1 MGCPQSRL
9 ADDRPVTTRDV
20 DVRRSEPGLADAPD
34 TAAKR
39 TSIDDD
45 ERHEAMSDR
54 DFEADRARLAK
65 ARKKRLAVAVEALA
79 SDAAVTVV
87 PKDEAAV
94 RLIMRAV
101 RDNPLFEGLPDE
113 TRAVL
118 VSSMT
123 RVEVPAGHDI
133 ITQGDENA
141 EHFYVLES
149 GAATV
154 RVKPDE
160 ERDDDVSATTS
171 GAGEVSASG
180 DVSSDVGG
188 GSIDTGPVVATLRAG
203 DAFGELALLYRCAR
217 AATVRASFD
226 ATLWALSR
234 DVYVTVKRA
243 RETAARAFKRELVNN
258 VKALRA
264 LDEPSRA
271 KIADALKKATYERNE
286 RVVRKGDP
294 GDRFFVVADGA
305 LDVTD
310 PDVVAD
316 TLVADTKGSPKL
328 TPTPTPGGGKLL
340 ASLTAGDAFGERA
353 LTRRDDV
360 RQATVTVSSAHA
372 DLYYLERDEFDELLG
387 SYAHVRTWLAFRN
400 VPALASVSDADLHEI
415 ARGVSTRRFN
425 KGERVCAFGERA
437 DEMFVVES
445 GCVFASAFGDDFGN
459 DADPGTRAPA
469 TSNRSN
475 PQPRSTKCLLR
486 PGEWFG
492 ERALMGAETTR
503 AIEVTAGD
511 GGEDEDEN
519 EPPENASPED
529 AETTTLYVLR
539 RSALESALGANL
551 RTVQRNARL
560 ECVGDVSLLRNL
572 DERTRSALADALRPV
587 CVEPGGVVF
596 EQGDEATDDGDALYF
611 VESGAIVISRDARVL
626 TTATR
631 GEHFGELALLNG
643 EPRAAKAAASNAGA
657 FLLALSREDFDRAG
671 GASARAALEKAA
683 EAAYGRN
690 GQSSAR
696 GQSAFSPRSAAPL
709 CDSGFNVFGAAP
721 RLADFELRAVLGVG
735 AFGKVYLAKH
745 RASSAACAIKSLSK
759 GQLLEARLHQHVLQ
773 ERDAMRDVAESP
785 HTVRLLGTF
794 QDATKL
800 YMCTEVV
807 MGGELFNRLNRVGG
821 TISERDAAF
830 YAACVALGLEYMQR
844 KHYVYRDL
852 KPENLLVDE
861 RGYVKIADFGFAKR
875 LMPGERAYT
884 LCGTPEYMAP
894 ELFKQTGHDKGVD
907 WWALGVL
914 AYEMVVGS
922 PPFYAPD
929 GDGASQMRRVL
940 SGKYAFPKGA
950 HRTSAAFEDFV
961 RKLLNPNS
969 TKRLGC
975 LRDGA
980 ADVKRHPWLA
990 ENADFRGVADGVAPA
1005 PWTPPL
1011 RARAG
1016 GDGGGEDFDVS
1027 CFDEYDLN
1035 CEHPGAAYEHSKLK
1049 APRKNRAGKED
1060 VFAGF

>member
-1 MGCPQSRL
+1 M
-9 ADDRPVTTRDV
+9 
-20 DVRRSEPGLADAPD
+20 SE
-34 TAAKR
+34 
-39 TSIDDD
+39 
-45 ERHEAMSDR
+45 R

-87 PKDEAAV
+87 PKDEAAA

-154 RVKPDE
+154 RVKPDKE
-160 ERDDDVSATTS
+160 
-171 GAGEVSASG
+171 EVSASG

-188 GSIDTGPVVATLRAG
+188 GSTDTDDTGPVVATLRAG

-286 RVVRKGDP
+286 RVVVKGDP

-316 TLVADTKGSPKL
+316 TLDTLDTKGSKGSLKL
-328 TPTPTPGGGKLL
+328 AANGKLL

-415 ARGVSTRRFN
+415 ARGVETRRFN
-425 KGERVCAFGERA
+425 KGERVCAVGERA

-445 GCVFASAFGDDFGN
+445 GCVFASAFGEDFEN
-459 DADPGTRAPA
+459 DADPGTRAPNRS
-469 TSNRSN
+469 SNRSK
-475 PQPRSTKCLLR
+475 TKCLLR

-511 GGEDEDEN
+511 GGENEPPDEN
-519 EPPENASPED
+519 EPPARASPED

-587 CVEPGGVVF
+587 RVEPGGVVF
-596 EQGDEATDDGDALYF
+596 EQGDEATDGDALYF

-683 EAAYGRN
+683 EAAYG
-690 GQSSAR
+690 
-696 GQSAFSPRSAAPL
+696 PRSAAPL
-709 CDSGFNVFGAAP
+709 SSGFNVFGAAP

-914 AYEMVVGS
+914 AYEMVLGS
-922 PPFYAPD
+922 PPFYAPN

-1011 RARAG
+1011 RARGG
-1016 GDGGGEDFDVS
+1016 GDGDEDFDVS

>member
-39 TSIDDD
+39 TSITEHH
-45 ERHEAMSDR
+45 ERHDSMSER

-87 PKDEAAV
+87 PKDEAAA

-154 RVKPDE
+154 RVKPDKE
-160 ERDDDVSATTS
+160 
-171 GAGEVSASG
+171 EVSASG

-188 GSIDTGPVVATLRAG
+188 GSTDDTGPVVATLRAG

-286 RVVRKGDP
+286 RVVVKGDP

-316 TLVADTKGSPKL
+316 TLDTLDTKGSKGSLKL
-328 TPTPTPGGGKLL
+328 AANGKLL

-415 ARGVSTRRFN
+415 ARGVETRRFN
-425 KGERVCAFGERA
+425 KGERVCAVGERA

-445 GCVFASAFGDDFGN
+445 GCVFASAFGEDFEN
-459 DADPGTRAPA
+459 DADPGTRAPNRS
-469 TSNRSN
+469 SNRSK
-475 PQPRSTKCLLR
+475 TKCLLR

-511 GGEDEDEN
+511 GGENEPPDEN
-519 EPPENASPED
+519 EPPARASPED

-587 CVEPGGVVF
+587 RVEPGGVVF
-596 EQGDEATDDGDALYF
+596 EQGDEATDGDALYF

-683 EAAYGRN
+683 EAAYG
-690 GQSSAR
+690 
-696 GQSAFSPRSAAPL
+696 PRSAAPL
-709 CDSGFNVFGAAP
+709 SSGFNVFGAAP

-914 AYEMVVGS
+914 AYEMVLGS
-922 PPFYAPD
+922 PPFYAPN

-1011 RARAG
+1011 RARGG
-1016 GDGGGEDFDVS
+1016 GDGDEDFDVS

>member
-39 TSIDDD
+39 TSITEHH
-45 ERHEAMSDR
+45 ERHDSMSER

-87 PKDEAAV
+87 PKDEAAA

-154 RVKPDE
+154 RVKPDKE
-160 ERDDDVSATTS
+160 
-171 GAGEVSASG
+171 EVSASG

-188 GSIDTGPVVATLRAG
+188 GSTDTGDTGPVVATLRAG

-286 RVVRKGDP
+286 RVVVKGDP

-310 PDVVAD
+310 PDVPVAD
-316 TLVADTKGSPKL
+316 TLGADTKGSLKL
-328 TPTPTPGGGKLL
+328 AANGKLL

-415 ARGVSTRRFN
+415 ARGVETRRFN
-425 KGERVCAFGERA
+425 KGERVCAIGERA

-445 GCVFASAFGDDFGN
+445 GCVFASAFGEDFEN
-459 DADPGTRAPA
+459 DADPGTHNAPA
-469 TSNRSN
+469 TSNRSK
-475 PQPRSTKCLLR
+475 TKCLLR

-511 GGEDEDEN
+511 GGEDEDEDRT
-519 EPPENASPED
+519 PED

-587 CVEPGGVVF
+587 RVEPGGVVF

-683 EAAYGRN
+683 EAAYG
-690 GQSSAR
+690 
-696 GQSAFSPRSAAPL
+696 PRSAAPL
-709 CDSGFNVFGAAP
+709 SSGFNVFGAAP

-745 RASSAACAIKSLSK
+745 RETSAACAIKSLSK

-914 AYEMVVGS
+914 AYEMVLGS
-922 PPFYAPD
+922 PPFYAPN

-1011 RARAG
+1011 RARGG
-1016 GDGGGEDFDVS
+1016 GDGDEDFDVS

>member
-39 TSIDDD
+39 TSITEHH
-45 ERHEAMSDR
+45 ERHDSMSER

-87 PKDEAAV
+87 PKDEAAA

-154 RVKPDE
+154 RVKPDKDVSD
-160 ERDDDVSATTS
+160 DDDVSAMTSS
-171 GAGEVSASG
+171 GAGEVSDVSG
-180 DVSSDVGG
+180 DVSIDVGG
-188 GSIDTGPVVATLRAG
+188 GSIDDTGPVVATLRAG

-286 RVVRKGDP
+286 RVVVKGDP

-310 PDVVAD
+310 PDVPVAD
-316 TLVADTKGSPKL
+316 TLVTSDTKGSNPKL
-328 TPTPTPGGGKLL
+328 AANGKLL

-415 ARGVSTRRFN
+415 ARGVETRRFN
-425 KGERVCAFGERA
+425 KGERVCAVGERA

-445 GCVFASAFGDDFGN
+445 GCVFASAFGEDFEN
-459 DADPGTRAPA
+459 DADPGTRAPNRS
-469 TSNRSN
+469 SNRSK
-475 PQPRSTKCLLR
+475 TKCLLR

-511 GGEDEDEN
+511 GGEDEDEDRT
-519 EPPENASPED
+519 PED

-587 CVEPGGVVF
+587 RVEPGGVVF

-683 EAAYGRN
+683 EAAYG
-690 GQSSAR
+690 
-696 GQSAFSPRSAAPL
+696 PRSAAPL
-709 CDSGFNVFGAAP
+709 SSGFNVFGAAP

-914 AYEMVVGS
+914 AYEMVLGS
-922 PPFYAPD
+922 PPFYAPG

-1011 RARAG
+1011 RARGG
-1016 GDGGGEDFDVS
+1016 GDGDEDFDVS

>member
-1 MGCPQSRL
+1 M
-9 ADDRPVTTRDV
+9 
-20 DVRRSEPGLADAPD
+20 SE
-34 TAAKR
+34 
-39 TSIDDD
+39 
-45 ERHEAMSDR
+45 R

-87 PKDEAAV
+87 PKDEAAA

-154 RVKPDE
+154 RVKPDKE
-160 ERDDDVSATTS
+160 
-171 GAGEVSASG
+171 EVSASG

-188 GSIDTGPVVATLRAG
+188 GSTDTGDTGPVVATLRAG

-286 RVVRKGDP
+286 RVVVKGDP

-316 TLVADTKGSPKL
+316 TLDTLDTKGSPKL
-328 TPTPTPGGGKLL
+328 AANGKLL

-425 KGERVCAFGERA
+425 KGERVCAIGERA

-445 GCVFASAFGDDFGN
+445 GCVFASAFGEDFGN

-475 PQPRSTKCLLR
+475 SRSRSTKSTKCLLR

-511 GGEDEDEN
+511 GGEDEDGN
-519 EPPENASPED
+519 EPPANASPED

-683 EAAYGRN
+683 EAAYG
-690 GQSSAR
+690 
-696 GQSAFSPRSAAPL
+696 PRSAAPL
-709 CDSGFNVFGAAP
+709 SSGFNVFGAAP

-914 AYEMVVGS
+914 AYEMVLGS
-922 PPFYAPD
+922 PPFYAPG

-1011 RARAG
+1011 RARGG
-1016 GDGGGEDFDVS
+1016 GDGDEDFDVS

>member
-9 ADDRPVTTRDV
+9 TDDRPVTTRDV

-39 TSIDDD
+39 TSTTDD
-45 ERHEAMSDR
+45 ERHETMSDR

-87 PKDEAAV
+87 PKDEGAA

-154 RVKPDE
+154 RVKPDVD
-160 ERDDDVSATTS
+160 RGDDCNVSATTS
-171 GAGEVSASG
+171 GDIGEVSAFG
-180 DVSSDVGG
+180 DDIARDIGGVSNVSNDA
-188 GSIDTGPVVATLRAG
+188 GPVVATLRAG

-294 GDRFFVVADGA
+294 GDRFFVVAEGA
-305 LDVTD
+305 LDVVD

-316 TLVADTKGSPKL
+316 MNGSSPMT
-328 TPTPTPGGGKLL
+328 TPTPTLGGKLL

-372 DLYYLERDEFDELLG
+372 DLYYLERDEFDALLG

-445 GCVFASAFGDDFGN
+445 GCVSASASGKDFEN
-459 DADPGTRAPA
+459 EAISKTTPR
-469 TSNRSN
+469 RSN
-475 PQPRSTKCLLR
+475 PRSRSTRCLLR

-511 GGEDEDEN
+511 DFENEDEDER
-519 EPPENASPED
+519 PASASPED
-529 AETTTLYVLR
+529 VETTTLYVLR

-560 ECVGDVSLLRNL
+560 ECVGDVSLLRVL

-596 EQGDEATDDGDALYF
+596 EQGDEATENGDALYF
-611 VESGAIVISRDARVL
+611 VESGAIEISRDARVL

-631 GEHFGELALLNG
+631 GEHFGELALLNN
-643 EPRAAKAAASNAGA
+643 EPRAAKATASNAGA

-671 GASARAALEKAA
+671 GAAARAALEKAA
-683 EAAYGRN
+683 EAAYGDV
-690 GQSSAR
+690 AR
-696 GQSAFSPRSAAPL
+696 GRNAFLSGQNPLSAAPL
-709 CDSGFNVFGAAP
+709 SSGFNVFGADP

-914 AYEMVVGS
+914 AYEMVLGS

-950 HRTSAAFEDFV
+950 HRTSPAFEDFV
-961 RKLLNPNS
+961 KKLLNPNS
-969 TKRLGC
+969 AKRLGC

-990 ENADFRGVADGVAPA
+990 ENADFRGIADGVAPA

-1016 GDGGGEDFDVS
+1016 ARGDGSDQDFDVS
-1027 CFDEYDLN
+1027 CFDEYDMD
-1035 CEHPGAAYEHSKLK
+1035 CEHPGAAYEFGSKSAKLK
-1049 APRKNRAGKED
+1049 GRAGKED